1 MPPLPHNLEYVPE
14 IYSDYQI
21 PTPKAASHGNL
32 CKDLPIL
39 TLNEISAPSGI
50 DAYQP
55 SSPLP
60 PVVTASLSSS
70 SSTSSDNLFLK
81 DTKKLLNERI
91 INNQHTNETNVNIN
105 IPSDNEKSSF
115 QTVLDT
121 LIEAFTR
128 NCLILNSDE
137 DRYYPDPSSL
147 EIDVTYSGFDDA
159 ETLSSIST
167 PSNIGGHDEEYYL
180 PWVDM

>member
-14 IYSDYQI
+14 IYSEYEL
-21 PTPKAASHGNL
+21 PTPKAVSHGKL

-39 TLNEISAPSGI
+39 ASDEISAPSGI
-50 DAYQP
+50 DVYQP

-60 PVVTASLSSS
+60 PVVSASLSLS

-81 DTKKLLNERI
+81 DTKMLLNERI
-91 INNQHTNETNVNIN
+91 INNQDTNETN

-167 PSNIGGHDEEYYL
+167 PSKMGGHEEEEYYL